1 MSTIRST
8 SIPQIAFTITGDTTG
23 ILNIES
29 ENSMVNAGNVTGGM
43 FVPKGTTAERPSA
56 PQAGMLRYNTT
67 TNKFEAYTGTNWV
80 SFG

>member
-8 SIPQIAFTITGDTTG
+8 SIPQIAVTITGDTTG

-29 ENSMVNAGNVTGGM
+29 ENNMVNAGNVTGGI
-43 FVPKGTTAERPSA
+43 FVPSGTTAERPA
-56 PQAGMLRYNTT
+56 TPQAGMLRYNTT
-67 TNKFEAYTGTNWV
+67 TNKFEMYAGTSWV